1 MNFSHQKQVH
11 AQTLLLAGLGRN
23 LLVAREDRNFLCG
36 HQTTCSRD
44 AEQRVLGTHVQMGL
58 LGSAGAMVGGE
69 GRLARITNSPGSCK
83 NLIADPWVVASF
95 LYPRLRP

>member
-44 AEQRVLGTHVQMGL
+44 AEQRVLGTHDTMYRWVSLALQGPWWGEREDL
-58 LGSAGAMVGGE
+58 LELPTHLDLVK
-69 GRLARITNSPGSCK
+69 I
-83 NLIADPWVVASF
+83 
-95 LYPRLRP
+95 